1 MQEAID
7 KTADASVK
15 ENAHTA
21 PAQQDANFPADTNKK
36 AADEAKEEI
45 EAEVKES
52 FKDEDVPVEPVVGN
66 DGLEV
71 GGEG

>member
-1 MQEAID
+1 MQELIS
-7 KTADASVK
+7 KTAGTSKK
-15 ENAHTA
+15 ESSNIT
-21 PAQQDANFPADTNKK
+21 PAQKEANSVADINKNEVG
-36 AADEAKEEI
+36 EAKEKTE
-45 EAEVKES
+45 EEVKES

>member
-1 MQEAID
+1 MQEVIN
-7 KTADASVK
+7 KTAAISVK
-15 ENAHTA
+15 ESPNEAGI
-21 PAQQDANFPADTNKK
+21 NKK
-36 AADEAKEEI
+36 AIDEAKEKT

-52 FKDEDVPVEPVVGN
+52 FKDEDVPMEPVLGN